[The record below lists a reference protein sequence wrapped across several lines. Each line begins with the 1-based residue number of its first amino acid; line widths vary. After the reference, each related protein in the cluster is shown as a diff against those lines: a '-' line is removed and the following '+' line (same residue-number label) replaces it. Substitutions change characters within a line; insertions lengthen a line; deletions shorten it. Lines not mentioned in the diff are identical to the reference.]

1 MGATAFVS
9 GQSFSERGTQLLER
23 LDYRRVE
30 TADEWDAIQR
40 LRYDAYHREGAIE
53 PTSAKKLA
61 DAFDESHNAWIYGL
75 YLDGRLVS
83 SIRIHIASEAASEM
97 PALPAFS
104 DILVPEL
111 QAGKVIVDPSRFVV
125 DSVAARD
132 HPQLAY
138 MTLRIPW
145 LACEYFNAQLVL
157 ATVRPEHRAFY
168 KRVFGQQPICPPRPY
183 HSLIKPLSLMM
194 LEYRTTR
201 DQVNARYPF
210 FRSTF
215 FERRM
220 LFERPAD
227 APRHAASAAA

>member
-1 MGATAFVS
+1 MGASAFVS
-9 GQSFSERGTQLLER
+9 GQSFSERGVRLLEQ
-23 LDYRRVE
+23 LDYRRAE
-30 TADEWDAIQR
+30 TTDEWEAIQR
-40 LRYDAYHREGAIE
+40 LRYDAYLREGAIM
-53 PTSAKKLA
+53 PGGAKKLA
-61 DAFDESHNAWIYGL
+61 DAFDESRNAWIYGL

-83 SIRIHIASEAASEM
+83 SIRIHIASEKAAEM
-97 PALPAFS
+97 PALLTFS
-104 DILVPEL
+104 DVLVPEL
-111 QAGKVIVDPSRFVV
+111 RAGKVIVDPSRFVV
-125 DSVAARD
+125 DYVAARD

-157 ATVRPEHRAFY
+157 ATVRSEHRAFY
-168 KRVFGQQPICPPRPY
+168 KRVFGQHPICPPRPY
-183 HSLIKPLSLMM
+183 PSLTKPLCLMM

-201 DQVNARYPF
+201 EQVNARYPF

-220 LFERPAD
+220 LFERPAE